1 MTKRQIIDEII
12 EINST
17 ASAGFLASFG
27 EADLTSYLTRLQLL
41 AQPRLSGDAGKYGKY
56 FNKSAAPVSARAA
69 TVAKW
74 HRVEVLPVAR
84 PVSADLA
91 VADLD
96 SGPEQS
102 PVEAPVQG
110 SLFSAMA

>member
-17 ASAGFLASFG
+17 AQAGFLASFG
-27 EADLTSYLTRLQLL
+27 EDDLMTYLARLQLL
-41 AQPRLSGDAGKYGKY
+41 AQPRLTGDVSRYSKY
-56 FNKSAAPVSARAA
+56 FNKAAAPVAARAA

-74 HRVEVLPVAR
+74 HRVETLPVAR
-84 PVSADLA
+84 PVAQDLGLA
-91 VADLD
+91 AQDA
-96 SGPEQS
+96 GPEAA
-102 PVEAPVQG
+102 PIEAPAIG

>member
-17 ASAGFLASFG
+17 ASAGFLATFG
-27 EADLTSYLTRLQLL
+27 EADLTTYLARLQLL
-41 AQPRLSGDAGKYGKY
+41 AHPRLTGDVSRYAKY
-56 FNKSAAPVSARAA
+56 FNKAAAPVAARMA

-74 HRVEVLPVAR
+74 HRVDVLPVAQAA
-84 PVSADLA
+84 SADLDVA
-91 VADLD
+91 VRD
-96 SGPEQS
+96 SGLEFS
-102 PVEAPVQG
+102 PVQAPMQG

>member
-12 EINST
+12 EINSS
-17 ASAGFLASFG
+17 ASAGFLATFG
-27 EADLTSYLTRLQLL
+27 EEDLTSYLTRLQLL
-41 AQPRLSGDAGKYGKY
+41 AQPRLTGDAGKYGKY
-56 FNKSAAPVSARAA
+56 FTKVSAPMAARAA

-74 HRVEVLPVAR
+74 HRVEVLPVAQ
-84 PVSADLA
+84 PVASDLA

-96 SGPEQS
+96 GGAELS

-110 SLFSAMA
+110 SLFTAMA